1 MKLYLVRHGE
11 TPWNKLRKV
20 QGHSDIPLNEY
31 GRYLAEQ
38 TALGLREVDFS
49 VAYTSPL
56 IRARQ
61 TAEIILAGRDISI
74 YDEPRIQEMGFGVCE
89 GMCCRGENKEP
100 GSDEFNKLF
109 TDTANYQVPEGGES
123 IQEVEAR
130 VQSFLEEVYKK
141 EELQDKNIL
150 ISTHGAAL
158 TAMLNCIKN
167 KKELADFW
175 EMGVPKNCSV
185 TEVQVIDGKPEILVE
200 GKIFY

>member
-1 MKLYLVRHGE
+1 MKWYLVSHGE
-11 TPWNKLRKV
+11 NPWNKLRKV

>member
-74 YDEPRIQEMGFGVCE
+74 YDEPRIQERGFGVCE

>member
-185 TEVQVIDGKPEILVE
+185 TEVQVIDGKPDLVE